1 MMLTSTQMKQFH
13 EDGFILLPGL
23 FDEDELALLRGAL
36 PEVFSED
43 GPHRILEAGSGK
55 VRGIHGVHET
65 HPVFQTLVRLPRLLE
80 PARELLEDEVYV
92 HQFKINAKMAMVGE
106 IWEWHQDFRFWRDED
121 GMPSPQALTA
131 AIFMDPV
138 DEFNG
143 PLMLVPGSHN
153 DGVLET
159 TSLTGAGWNDTL
171 TAKLK
176 HSITPESL
184 SASIQKNGIVAPK
197 GAAGSM
203 LLFHGNILHGSG
215 QNMSPVNRTVVLTT
229 YNAVRNQLHEVPRPR
244 PEFIA
249 GRNFEPI
256 APVDDNALKYTL
268 SSLSRG

>member
-1 MMLTSTQMKQFH
+1 MLTRAQVKQFH
-13 EDGFILLPGL
+13 KDGFIFLPGL
-23 FDEDELALLRGAL
+23 LDEDELALVRDAL
-36 PEVFSED
+36 PEVFSEE

-55 VRGIHGVHET
+55 VRGVHGVHET
-65 HPVFQTLVRLPRLLE
+65 HPVFDTLVRLPRLLG

-92 HQFKINAKMAMVGE
+92 HQFKINAKMALVGE

-143 PLMLVPGSHN
+143 PLMLVPGSHH

-159 TSLTGAGWNDTL
+159 SLLSGAGWNDTL

-176 HSITPESL
+176 HSITPGSL
-184 SASIQKNGIVAPK
+184 TAAVQNHGIVAPK

-215 QNMSPVNRTVVLTT
+215 QNMSPVNRTMVMVT
-229 YNAVRNQLHEVPRPR
+229 YNAVRNHLRDVPRPR
-244 PEFIA
+244 PGFLA
-249 GRNFEPI
+249 SRNFDPI
-256 APVDDNALKYTL
+256 APVDDNALRYAL
-268 SSLSRG
+268 PSLNRG